1 MKMKKLMWFA
11 CLFGAI
17 ILFWG
22 CPYSSDVPL
31 GPAIEKLRP
40 ELIGS
45 WVLEGESASA
55 HPSYYTISKYD
66 SVRYEVSHFQ
76 FQDESQDYS
85 TKNYV
90 GHTSYIEGFL
100 FMNLVESG
108 TKQYLIHRID
118 LTPTGFVLYEVTD
131 NIDERFDSSADM
143 QTFFKKNMRASF
155 FYNKDEVSL
164 IRK

>member
-1 MKMKKLMWFA
+1 MKMKKLTRFA

-22 CPYSSDVPL
+22 CPYSSQVAL

-45 WVLEGESASA
+45 WIPEGETGLE

-66 SVRYEVSHFQ
+66 SVRYAVTHHQ
-76 FQDESQDYS
+76 FQDDSKEYS
-85 TKNYV
+85 TKDYV
-90 GHTSYIEGFL
+90 GHTSYFDGFL

-108 TKQYLIHRID
+108 TEEYLIHRID
-118 LTPTGFVLYEVTD
+118 LTPNGFKLFEVTD

-143 QTFFKKNMRASF
+143 QAFFKKNMRASF